1 MRPLLRLFGLFPALL
16 DAASAINIFVSH
28 YQGTVQSLTLTA
40 TSGGAY
46 TLTTNSTITIGG
58 QPSWLTWDSPNRVL
72 YVADEG
78 NSGSVTSIT
87 AGTDGSLKKLGQ
99 CSAPGGAVANTL
111 YANGGYIA
119 SVHYGTS
126 LLTTFKLP
134 LSSSSRPLQQM
145 TLTMSGKGP
154 NSRQDAPHPH
164 ETVVDPTGAFVL
176 VPDLGADLIRIF
188 SIDASSGKL
197 TSCGNSVQTPGTGPR
212 HAAFYGNKTLFVANE
227 LANTVNRF
235 SVAYT
240 GGCITLTK
248 EQSSNTMAGGKAA
261 PSGTKVGEVHV
272 HDDFIIVSNRRDLSF
287 SPNDSMATFSL
298 DPTTAAMTLTG
309 VTSSGG
315 TYPRTFQIN
324 KAGDLVV
331 IGDQTTANV
340 VVVKRD
346 VTTGLLGPQVAS
358 MRIGTVGHA
367 ESDDGLSAVFWDE

>member
-1 MRPLLRLFGLFPALL
+1 M
-16 DAASAINIFVSH
+16 
-28 YQGTVQSLTLTA
+28 
-40 TSGGAY
+40 
-46 TLTTNSTITIGG
+46 
-58 QPSWLTWDSPNRVL
+58 
-72 YVADEG
+72 
-78 NSGSVTSIT
+78 
-87 AGTDGSLKKLGQ
+87 
-99 CSAPGGAVANTL
+99 
-111 YANGGYIA
+111 
-119 SVHYGTS
+119 
-126 LLTTFKLP
+126 
-134 LSSSSRPLQQM
+134 SS
-145 TLTMSGKGP
+145 KGP

-164 ETVVDPTGAFVL
+164 ETVLDPTGAFVL

-212 HAAFYGNKTLFVANE
+212 HAAFYGEKTLFVANE
-227 LANTVNRF
+227 LANTVTRF
-235 SVAYT
+235 SVAYS
-240 GGCITLTK
+240 GGCMTLTK

-272 HDDFIIVSNRRDLSF
+272 HGDFIIVSNRRDLSF

-298 DPTTAAMTLTG
+298 DPTSAAMTLTG

-346 VTTGLLGPQVAS
+346 VSTGLLGPQVAS

-367 ESDDGLSAVFWDE
+367 ESDDGLSAVMWDE